1 MGTTRTLSDELAWA
15 TRSLEEVGIDTA
27 RLDAEILL
35 AHQLRTDRTGLVLR
49 GGERIT
55 GDSRTRYLALVA
67 RRASYEPVAY
77 ITGKQAF
84 RHLDLAVD
92 PRVLI
97 PRPETEGL
105 VEIGLD
111 LPKGARVVDVG
122 TGSGAVALAL
132 KQERPDLQ
140 VSGLDISAGAIN
152 VARFNAQRLRL
163 DVHFATADLLDADAD
178 RDGDA
183 NRDGDGDA
191 NRDGDDEGHSDRRPD
206 TYDAVLANLP
216 YVKDGEILP
225 PDVGEYEPD
234 VALYGGED
242 GLGLVRRLMA
252 QIAERPAI
260 TFVALEIGYTQGPA
274 TVEAVQA
281 GGFPAPELRL
291 DLAGRDRVVVGRR

>member
-15 TRSLEEVGIDTA
+15 TRSLQEVGIDTA
-27 RLDAEILL
+27 RLDAEVLL
-35 AHQLRTDRTGLVLR
+35 AHQLRTDRTALVLR
-49 GGERIT
+49 SDERIT
-55 GDSRTRYLALVA
+55 GDARTRYLALVA

-105 VEIGLD
+105 VEIALA
-111 LPKGARVVDVG
+111 LPTGARVVDVG

-132 KQERPDLQ
+132 KQERPDLA
-140 VSGLDISAGAIN
+140 VTGLDISPGALN

-163 DVHFATADLLDADAD
+163 DVRFAESDLLV
-178 RDGDA
+178 
-183 NRDGDGDA
+183 
-191 NRDGDDEGHSDRRPD
+191 GDDGE
-206 TYDAVLANLP
+206 YDAVLANLP

-234 VALYGGED
+234 VALYGGHD
-242 GLGLVRRLMA
+242 GLGLVRRLMD
-252 QIAERPAI
+252 QIAGRPAVR
-260 TFVALEIGYTQGPA
+260 FVALEIGYHQGPE
-274 TVEAVQA
+274 TVAAVRAA
-281 GGFPAPELRL
+281 GFAEPELAL
-291 DLAGRDRVVVGRR
+291 DLAGRDRVVIGRR